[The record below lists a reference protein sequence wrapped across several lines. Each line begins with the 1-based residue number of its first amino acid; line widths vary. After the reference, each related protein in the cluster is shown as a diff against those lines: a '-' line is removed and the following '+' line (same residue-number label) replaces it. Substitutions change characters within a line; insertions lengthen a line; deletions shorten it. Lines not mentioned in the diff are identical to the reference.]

1 MLKLKKV
8 GEKMRISTAGRYA
21 VRIVVD
27 IARSDNFVSLKEVAT
42 KENISIKY
50 AEQIASKLLKAQIL
64 TSQRGQDGGY
74 KLFSTPPKT
83 SVGAI
88 LMATGDLTEEICDT
102 SCPRKNECAGG
113 DVWAELN
120 SLINNHL
127 FGISV
132 AKLLKKEIN

>member
-1 MLKLKKV
+1 MK
-8 GEKMRISTAGRYA
+8 ISTAGRYA

-27 IARSDNFVSLKEVAT
+27 IAKTGSFVSLKEVAT

-50 AEQIASKLLKAQIL
+50 AEQIASKLVKAKIL

-74 KLFSTPPKT
+74 KLTLPPVKT

-88 LMATGDLTEEICDT
+88 LLATGDLTKEICDT
-102 SCPRKNECAGG
+102 SCPRKSECAGG

-120 SLINNHL
+120 KLINNYL
-127 FGISV
+127 DKVDIYQ
-132 AKLLKKEIN
+132 LINKGK